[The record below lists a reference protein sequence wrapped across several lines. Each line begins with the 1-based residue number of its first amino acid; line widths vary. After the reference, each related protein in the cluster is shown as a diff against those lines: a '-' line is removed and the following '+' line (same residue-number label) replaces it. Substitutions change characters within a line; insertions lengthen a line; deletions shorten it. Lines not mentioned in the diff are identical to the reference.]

1 MDLDQQIIIE
11 MQNID
16 SRLIQKRRRWRKIN
30 KMARITKIYYYK
42 FAGYFGL
49 QRKPPSE
56 DKRIV
61 TNKGLNFKTRDWLF
75 RTKLKV

>member
-1 MDLDQQIIIE
+1 MSGAGSLMDLDQQVIIE

-56 DKRIV
+56 AERKKKVRNI
-61 TNKGLNFKTRDWLF
+61 KGLLQI
-75 RTKLKV
+75 KV